1 VRLPRDLSGKD
12 LIERLGRLD
21 YRPTRQTG
29 SHVRLTTERGGQ
41 HHVTIPL
48 HDPLRAGTLAA
59 ILKAVAIHHGLSR
72 EELLER
78 LQP

>member
-1 VRLPRDLSGKD
+1 MRLPRDLSGQD
-12 LIERLGRLD
+12 LIRRLERLD
-21 YRPTRQTG
+21 YHPTRQAG
-29 SHVRLTTERGGQ
+29 SHTERAGQ

-48 HDPLRAGTLAA
+48 HDPLRFGTLAS

-78 LQP
+78 LQE